1 MTVDQLK
8 AAVCQAI
15 DDHAQKI
22 IDLGESIFR
31 EPELGYIKAA
41 KLLAMTVVDL
51 LAGAAD

>member
-8 AAVCQAI
+8 AAVCRAI

-31 EPELGYIKAA
+31 APLTKESYLA
-41 KLLAMTVVDL
+41 LLDQQ
-51 LAGAAD
+51 GGRK